1 MLRARLTGTVVQ
13 QLVHSL
19 RSATW
24 MVPSM
29 RETILAQVEDK
40 ALLEELSIT
49 QNDFTPEQK
58 RKFKEDP
65 VVYRRLV
72 KEADRIFNDKYKV
85 VGVARML

>member
-1 MLRARLTGTVVQ
+1 
-13 QLVHSL
+13 
-19 RSATW
+19 